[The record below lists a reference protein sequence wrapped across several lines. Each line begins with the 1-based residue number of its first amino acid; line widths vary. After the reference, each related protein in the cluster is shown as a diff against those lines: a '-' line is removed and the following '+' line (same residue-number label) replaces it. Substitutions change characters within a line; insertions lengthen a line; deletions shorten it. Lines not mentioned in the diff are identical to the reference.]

1 MSFAWPLVL
10 LLALV
15 LVPLAAWAVRRGLR
29 RRGEDL
35 GAFGDPAVL
44 ARGSTLGDARLA
56 RRRAGL
62 QLAAVALGL
71 VALAR
76 PQLGERQAELVRTG
90 RDLLLVLDL
99 SRSMTVTDVAPSRL
113 AAAKAAAWETVSL
126 SPGDRVGLIVFGGSA
141 FLQLPLTS
149 DHAALKLFLDAASPD
164 DLGDP
169 ATDIGTALATAGKV
183 FEHEGDRGYRAVL
196 LVSDGESGEGD
207 LEAATKSLRG
217 EGTPVFALGVGTTG
231 GAPVPADSSEAPEK
245 FHRDHIGRIAI
256 SKLEEQDLRTVAK
269 LTGGTYARADRPAD
283 RTILRATLAKVRS
296 RPLSARKSAERAD
309 RFQWPLALAVAAL
322 LGDLALAGLAR
333 HRRRGASGRDAVS
346 RGSDL
351 IRAGSAGD
359 AQDQTASSGGAGSS
373 IGRAVASLLLLLLA
387 ASAGCSRGSLD
398 ARKGER
404 LYATGDFAG
413 SAKALDQALAAD
425 TTPVRAYNAGNAY
438 YRMRRYEDAAV
449 RYRLAAAGPPVVRQ
463 PSVFNLGNSLVRAAE
478 EAPERGQLLL
488 DAIAAYEEALR
499 LDPADH
505 DAKWNLELALKRL
518 EEDRMAGGSSGRGRQ
533 ADYGRGNMNVPG
545 YEGNPEAA
553 SGAMAGGG
561 FGAGQG
567 ESVDELNADQA
578 RQLLEAV
585 QREQLASHEG
595 RRSSEGGRGIGI
607 GRDGT
612 DVPAESSRAQRRGL
626 SDAFGSSL
634 SLGMTSSDRPTVRPS
649 VPLAPLRLFT

>member
-15 LVPLAAWAVRRGLR
+15 LVPLAARAVLRGFR
-29 RRGEDL
+29 RRDEEL
-35 GAFGDPAVL
+35 EAFGDPAVL
-44 ARGSTLGDARLA
+44 ARGSALGDARLA
-56 RRRAGL
+56 RRRAWL

-71 VALAR
+71 IALAR
-76 PQLGERQAELVRTG
+76 PQLGERQAELARTG

-99 SRSMTVTDVAPSRL
+99 SRSMTVTDVAPNRL
-113 AAAKAAAWETVSL
+113 AAAKAAAWETVSV

-164 DLGDP
+164 DLADP
-169 ATDIGTALATAGKV
+169 ATDLGTALATAGKV
-183 FEHEGDRGYRAVL
+183 FEHEGDRGHRAVL
-196 LVSDGESGEGD
+196 VVSDGESGEGD
-207 LEAATKSLRG
+207 LEAATKSLRA
-217 EGTPVFALGVGTTG
+217 ERIPVFALGVGTTG
-231 GAPVPADSSEAPEK
+231 GGPVPADTSEAPEK

-256 SKLEEQDLRTVAK
+256 SKLEEHDLRTVAQ
-269 LTGGTYARADRPAD
+269 LTGGAYARADRAAD
-283 RTILRATLAKVRS
+283 RTSLRATLGKVRW
-296 RPLSARKSAERAD
+296 RMLSARKSSERAD

-322 LGDLALAGLAR
+322 LGDLALAGLAG
-333 HRRRGASGRDAVS
+333 RRRRAVDQRAVS
-346 RGSDL
+346 RGSAL
-351 IRAGSAGD
+351 MGR
-359 AQDQTASSGGAGSS
+359 TA
-373 IGRAVASLLLLLLA
+373 ASLVMFLFVT
-387 ASAGCSRGSLD
+387 SAGCSRGSLD

-404 LYATGDFAG
+404 LYASGDFAG
-413 SAKALDQALAAD
+413 SAKALDRALAAD
-425 TTPVRAYNAGNAY
+425 TTPVRAYKAGNAY

-449 RYRLAAAGPPVVRQ
+449 RYRLAAAGPPAIRQ

-478 EAPERGQLLL
+478 DAPERGQLLL

-499 LDPADH
+499 LDPTDH

-518 EEDRMAGGSSGRGRQ
+518 EEDRMAAGSSGRGRA

-567 ESVDELNADQA
+567 ESVEELDADQA

-595 RRSSEGGRGIGI
+595 RRSPEGGTGD
-607 GRDGT
+607 RDW
-612 DVPAESSRAQRRGL
+612 
-626 SDAFGSSL
+626 
-634 SLGMTSSDRPTVRPS
+634 
-649 VPLAPLRLFT
+649 

>member
-10 LLALV
+10 LVLA
-15 LVPLAAWAVRRGLR
+15 LVPLAARAVHRGLR
-29 RRGEDL
+29 RGDEEL
-35 GAFGDPAVL
+35 ETFGDRAVL
-44 ARGSTLGDARLA
+44 ARGSTLGDARVA
-56 RRRAGL
+56 RRRGWL
-62 QLAAVALGL
+62 QLVAVALGL

-76 PQLGERQAELVRTG
+76 PQLGERQAELARTG

-99 SRSMTVTDVAPSRL
+99 SRSMTVTDLAPNRL
-113 AAAKAAAWETVSL
+113 AAAKAAAWETVSA
-126 SPGDRVGLIVFGGSA
+126 SPGDRVGLVVFGGSA

-164 DLGDP
+164 DLADP
-169 ATDIGTALATAGKV
+169 ATDLGTALATAGKV
-183 FEHEGDRGYRAVL
+183 FEHEGERGHRAVL
-196 LVSDGESGEGD
+196 VVSDGESGEGD
-207 LEAATKSLRG
+207 LGAATKSLRA
-217 EGTPVFALGVGTTG
+217 EGIPVFVLGVGTTG
-231 GAPVPADSSEAPEK
+231 GGPVPADSSETPEK

-256 SKLEEQDLRTVAK
+256 SKLEEHDLRTVAK
-269 LTGGTYARADRPAD
+269 LTGGAYARADRAAD
-283 RTILRATLAKVRS
+283 RTSLRAALANVRS
-296 RPLSARKSAERAD
+296 RMLSGRKSAERAD
-309 RFQWPLALAVAAL
+309 RFQWPLGLAVAAL
-322 LGDLALAGLAR
+322 LGDLALAGMAGR
-333 HRRRGASGRDAVS
+333 RRRGAMGQRAVS
-346 RGSDL
+346 RGSAST
-351 IRAGSAGD
+351 RAGSAGSGGE
-359 AQDQTASSGGAGSS
+359 AAAAAGQTASNGRTGAS
-373 IGRAVASLLLLLLA
+373 IGRAASSVSRTVASLLSFLFV
-387 ASAGCSRGSLD
+387 ASTACSRGSLD

-404 LYATGDFAG
+404 LYASGDFAG
-413 SAKALDQALAAD
+413 SAKALDRALAAD

-463 PSVFNLGNSLVRAAE
+463 PSVFNLGNALVRAAE

-499 LDPADH
+499 LDPTDH

-518 EEDRMAGGSSGRGRQ
+518 EEDRMAGGSSGRGRA

-567 ESVDELNADQA
+567 ESVDELDADQA

-595 RRSSEGGRGIGI
+595 RRSPDGGRGD
-607 GRDGT
+607 RDW
-612 DVPAESSRAQRRGL
+612 
-626 SDAFGSSL
+626 
-634 SLGMTSSDRPTVRPS
+634 
-649 VPLAPLRLFT
+649 

>member
-10 LLALV
+10 LLGLV
-15 LVPLAAWAVRRGLR
+15 LVPVAARSVHRGLR
-29 RRGEDL
+29 RREEEL
-35 GAFGDPAVL
+35 EAFGDPAVL
-44 ARGSTLGDARLA
+44 ARGSTLGDARGA
-56 RRRAGL
+56 RRRAWL
-62 QLAAVALGL
+62 QLAAVALAL

-76 PQLGERQAELVRTG
+76 PQLGERQAELARTG

-99 SRSMTVTDVAPSRL
+99 SRSMTVTDVAPNRL
-113 AAAKAAAWETVSL
+113 AAAKVVAWETVSA

-164 DLGDP
+164 DLADP
-169 ATDIGTALATAGKV
+169 ATDLGTALATAGKV
-183 FEHEGDRGYRAVL
+183 FEHEGDRGHRAVL
-196 LVSDGESGEGD
+196 VVSDGESGEGD
-207 LEAATKSLRG
+207 LEAATKSLRA
-217 EGTPVFALGVGTTG
+217 EEIPVFALGVGTTG
-231 GAPVPADSSEAPEK
+231 GGPVPADSSEAPEK
-245 FHRDHIGRIAI
+245 FHRDHIGRVAI
-256 SKLEEQDLRTVAK
+256 SKLEEHDLRTVAK
-269 LTGGTYARADRPAD
+269 LTGGAYARADRAAD
-283 RTILRATLAKVRS
+283 RASLRATLANVRS
-296 RPLSARKSAERAD
+296 RMLSARKSAERAD
-309 RFQWPLALAVAAL
+309 RFQWPLALAVAAV
-322 LGDLALAGLAR
+322 LGDLALAGVTG
-333 HRRRGASGRDAVS
+333 RRRRRTMGERAASRARS
-346 RGSDL
+346 ST
-351 IRAGSAGD
+351 RAGPAGPGRE
-359 AQDQTASSGGAGSS
+359 AAAAGGRTAWTGRTGAS
-373 IGRAVASLLLLLLA
+373 IGRAASSISRTIALLLMLLFV

-398 ARKGER
+398 ARKGAR
-404 LYATGDFAG
+404 LYAAGDFAG
-413 SAKALDQALAAD
+413 SAKALDRALAAD

-449 RYRLAAAGPPVVRQ
+449 RYRLAAAGPQAVRQ

-499 LDPADH
+499 LDPTDH

-518 EEDRMAGGSSGRGRQ
+518 EEDRMAGGSSGRGRA

-585 QREQLASHEG
+585 QRQQLASHEG
-595 RRSSEGGRGIGI
+595 RRSPEGGTGD
-607 GRDGT
+607 RDW
-612 DVPAESSRAQRRGL
+612 
-626 SDAFGSSL
+626 
-634 SLGMTSSDRPTVRPS
+634 
-649 VPLAPLRLFT
+649 

>member
-1 MSFAWPLVL
+1 
-10 LLALV
+10 
-15 LVPLAAWAVRRGLR
+15 
-29 RRGEDL
+29 
-35 GAFGDPAVL
+35 
-44 ARGSTLGDARLA
+44 
-56 RRRAGL
+56 
-62 QLAAVALGL
+62 
-71 VALAR
+71 
-76 PQLGERQAELVRTG
+76 
-90 RDLLLVLDL
+90 
-99 SRSMTVTDVAPSRL
+99 MTVTDVAPNRL
-113 AAAKAAAWETVSL
+113 AAAKAAAWETVSV

-164 DLGDP
+164 DLADP
-169 ATDIGTALATAGKV
+169 ATDLGTALATAGKV
-183 FEHEGDRGYRAVL
+183 FEHEGDRGHRAVL
-196 LVSDGESGEGD
+196 VVSDGESGEGD
-207 LEAATKSLRG
+207 LEAATKSLRA
-217 EGTPVFALGVGTTG
+217 EGIPVFALGVGTTG
-231 GAPVPADSSEAPEK
+231 GGPVPADSSEAPEK

-256 SKLEEQDLRTVAK
+256 SKLEEHDLRTVAK
-269 LTGGTYARADRPAD
+269 LTGGAYARADRATD
-283 RTILRATLAKVRS
+283 RTSLRATLAKVRS
-296 RPLSARKSAERAD
+296 HMLSARKSTERAD

-322 LGDLALAGLAR
+322 LGDLALAGLAGR
-333 HRRRGASGRDAVS
+333 RRRGARGQGIVS
-346 RGSDL
+346 RGSAWMRVGSPGRGE
-351 IRAGSAGD
+351 RAG
-359 AQDQTASSGGAGSS
+359 QTASRGGAASS
-373 IGRAVASLLLLLLA
+373 IGRTVASLLMVLFV

-404 LYATGDFAG
+404 LYASGDFAG
-413 SAKALDQALAAD
+413 SAKALDRALAAD
-425 TTPVRAYNAGNAY
+425 TTPVRAYHAGNAY

-449 RYRLAAAGPPVVRQ
+449 RYRLAAAGPPAVRQ

-518 EEDRMAGGSSGRGRQ
+518 EEDRMAGGSSGRGRA

-567 ESVDELNADQA
+567 ESVDELDADQA

-595 RRSSEGGRGIGI
+595 RRSPEGGTGD
-607 GRDGT
+607 RDW
-612 DVPAESSRAQRRGL
+612 
-626 SDAFGSSL
+626 
-634 SLGMTSSDRPTVRPS
+634 
-649 VPLAPLRLFT
+649 

>member
-1 MSFAWPLVL
+1 MSFAWPMVL

-15 LVPLAAWAVRRGLR
+15 LVPLAARTVLRGLR
-29 RRGEDL
+29 RRNEELD
-35 GAFGDPAVL
+35 AFGDPAVL

-56 RRRAGL
+56 RRRAWL

-76 PQLGERQAELVRTG
+76 PQLGEREAELARTG

-99 SRSMTVTDVAPSRL
+99 SRSMTVTDVAPNRL
-113 AAAKAAAWETVSL
+113 AAAKAAAWETVSV

-164 DLGDP
+164 DLADP
-169 ATDIGTALATAGKV
+169 ATDFGTALATAGKV
-183 FEHEGDRGYRAVL
+183 FEHEGDRGHRAVL
-196 LVSDGESGEGD
+196 VVSDGESGEGD
-207 LEAATKSLRG
+207 LEAATKGLRA
-217 EGTPVFALGVGTTG
+217 EGIPVFALGVGTTG
-231 GAPVPADSSEAPEK
+231 GGPVPADSSEAPEK

-256 SKLEEQDLRTVAK
+256 SKLEEHDLRTVAK
-269 LTGGTYARADRPAD
+269 LTGGAYARADRAAD
-283 RTILRATLAKVRS
+283 RASLRATLAKVRS
-296 RPLSARKSAERAD
+296 HMLSARKSTERAD

-322 LGDLALAGLAR
+322 LGELALAGAAGR
-333 HRRRGASGRDAVS
+333 RRRGARGQRAMSQGSVS
-346 RGSDL
+346 T
-351 IRAGSAGD
+351 RAGSAGSGGE
-359 AQDQTASSGGAGSS
+359 AAAAAAQTASSGRTGGSIGRAGSS
-373 IGRAVASLLLLLLA
+373 ISRTIASLLMLLFV

-404 LYATGDFAG
+404 LYASGDFAG
-413 SAKALDQALAAD
+413 SAKALDRALAAD

-518 EEDRMAGGSSGRGRQ
+518 EEDRMAGGSSGRGRA

-567 ESVDELNADQA
+567 ESVDELDADQA

-595 RRSSEGGRGIGI
+595 RRSPEGGSGE
-607 GRDGT
+607 RDW
-612 DVPAESSRAQRRGL
+612 
-626 SDAFGSSL
+626 
-634 SLGMTSSDRPTVRPS
+634 
-649 VPLAPLRLFT
+649 

>member
-1 MSFAWPLVL
+1 VSFAWPLVL
-10 LLALV
+10 LLALA
-15 LVPLAAWAVRRGLR
+15 LVPIAARAVHRGLR
-29 RRGEDL
+29 RRDEEL
-35 GAFGDPAVL
+35 ETFGDPAVL
-44 ARGSTLGDARLA
+44 ARGSTLGDARVA
-56 RRRAGL
+56 RRRAWL

-76 PQLGERQAELVRTG
+76 PQLGERQAELARTG

-113 AAAKAAAWETVSL
+113 AAAKAAAWETVSA

-164 DLGDP
+164 DLADP
-169 ATDIGTALATAGKV
+169 ATDLGTALATAGKV
-183 FEHEGDRGYRAVL
+183 FEHEGDRGHRAVL
-196 LVSDGESGEGD
+196 VVSDGETGEGD
-207 LEAATKSLRG
+207 LEAATKSLRA
-217 EGTPVFALGVGTTG
+217 EGIPVFALGVGTTG
-231 GAPVPADSSEAPEK
+231 GGPVPADSSEAPEK

-256 SKLEEQDLRTVAK
+256 SKLEEHDLRTVAK
-269 LTGGTYARADRPAD
+269 LTGGAYARADRAAD
-283 RTILRATLAKVRS
+283 RASLRTTLAKVRS
-296 RPLSARKSAERAD
+296 RMLSARKSAERAD
-309 RFQWPLALAVAAL
+309 RFQWPLGLAVAAL
-322 LGDLALAGLAR
+322 LGDLALTGLVG
-333 HRRRGASGRDAVS
+333 RRGRGRMGQRAVS
-346 RGSDL
+346 PRSTST
-351 IRAGSAGD
+351 RARSAGPEGAGAAAA
-359 AQDQTASSGGAGSS
+359 AQVASSGGAGAS
-373 IGRAVASLLLLLLA
+373 IGRAGSSISRTVASLLVFLFV

-404 LYATGDFAG
+404 LYASGDFAG
-413 SAKALDQALAAD
+413 SAKAFDRALAVD
-425 TTPVRAYNAGNAY
+425 TTPIRAYNAGNAY

-449 RYRLAAAGPPVVRQ
+449 RYRVAAARPAAVRQ
-463 PSVFNLGNSLVRAAE
+463 ASVFNLGNALVRAAE

-499 LDPADH
+499 LDPTDH

-518 EEDRMAGGSSGRGRQ
+518 EEDRMAGGSSGRGRA

-567 ESVDELNADQA
+567 ESVDELDADQA

-595 RRSSEGGRGIGI
+595 RRSPEGGRGD
-607 GRDGT
+607 RDW
-612 DVPAESSRAQRRGL
+612 
-626 SDAFGSSL
+626 
-634 SLGMTSSDRPTVRPS
+634 
-649 VPLAPLRLFT
+649 

>member
-1 MSFAWPLVL
+1 MSFAWPMVL

-15 LVPLAAWAVRRGLR
+15 LVPLGARAVLRGLR
-29 RRGEDL
+29 RRDEELD
-35 GAFGDPAVL
+35 AFGDPAVL

-56 RRRAGL
+56 RRRAWL

-76 PQLGERQAELVRTG
+76 PQLGEREAELARTG

-99 SRSMTVTDVAPSRL
+99 SRSMTVTDVAPNRL
-113 AAAKAAAWETVSL
+113 AAAKAAAWETVSV
-126 SPGDRVGLIVFGGSA
+126 SPGDRVGLVVFGGSA

-164 DLGDP
+164 DLADP
-169 ATDIGTALATAGKV
+169 ATDLGTALATAGKV
-183 FEHEGDRGYRAVL
+183 FEHEGDRGHRAVL
-196 LVSDGESGEGD
+196 VVSDGESSEGD
-207 LEAATKSLRG
+207 LEAATKSLRA
-217 EGTPVFALGVGTTG
+217 EGIPVFALGVGTTG
-231 GAPVPADSSEAPEK
+231 GGPVPADSSEAPEK

-256 SKLEEQDLRTVAK
+256 SKLDEHDLRTAAK
-269 LTGGTYARADRPAD
+269 LTGGAYARADRAAD
-283 RTILRATLAKVRS
+283 RVSLRAALAKVRS
-296 RPLSARKSAERAD
+296 RTLSAQKSAERAD

-322 LGDLALAGLAR
+322 LGDLALAGLAGR
-333 HRRRGASGRDAVS
+333 RRRGARGQSTAS
-346 RGSDL
+346 RGSDSM
-351 IRAGSAGD
+351 RAGSVGPRDRAG
-359 AQDQTASSGGAGSS
+359 AWSPKPGGAASAGAGQTASRGGAASS
-373 IGRAVASLLLLLLA
+373 IGRSVALLLMVLSVA
-387 ASAGCSRGSLD
+387 IAGCSRGSLD

-404 LYATGDFAG
+404 LYASGDFAG
-413 SAKALDQALAAD
+413 SAKALDRALAAD
-425 TTPVRAYNAGNAY
+425 STPIRAYHAGNAY

-449 RYRLAAAGPPVVRQ
+449 RYRLAAAGPPAVRQ

-518 EEDRMAGGSSGRGRQ
+518 EEDRMAGGSSGRGRA

-567 ESVDELNADQA
+567 ESVDELDADQA

-595 RRSSEGGRGIGI
+595 RRSPEGGKGD
-607 GRDGT
+607 RDW
-612 DVPAESSRAQRRGL
+612 
-626 SDAFGSSL
+626 
-634 SLGMTSSDRPTVRPS
+634 
-649 VPLAPLRLFT
+649 

>member
-15 LVPLAAWAVRRGLR
+15 LVPLAARAVLRGLR
-29 RRGEDL
+29 RRDEEL
-35 GAFGDPAVL
+35 AAFGDPPVL
-44 ARGSTLGDARLA
+44 ARGSMLGDARIA
-56 RRRAGL
+56 RRRAWL

-76 PQLGERQAELVRTG
+76 PQLGERQAELARTG

-99 SRSMTVTDVAPSRL
+99 SRSMMVTDVAPNRL
-113 AAAKAAAWETVSL
+113 AAAKAAAWETVSA

-164 DLGDP
+164 DLADP
-169 ATDIGTALATAGKV
+169 ATDLGTALATAGKV
-183 FEHEGDRGYRAVL
+183 FEHEGDRGHRAVL
-196 LVSDGESGEGD
+196 VVSDGESGEGD
-207 LEAATKSLRG
+207 LEAATKSLRA
-217 EGTPVFALGVGTTG
+217 EGIPVFALGVGTTG
-231 GAPVPADSSEAPEK
+231 GGPVPADSSEAPEK

-256 SKLEEQDLRTVAK
+256 SKLEQNDLRTVAK
-269 LTGGTYARADRPAD
+269 LTGGAYARADRAAD
-283 RTILRATLAKVRS
+283 RRALRATLAKVRS
-296 RPLSARKSAERAD
+296 RMLSAGKSAERAD

-322 LGDLALAGLAR
+322 LGDLALAGLAA
-333 HRRRGASGRDAVS
+333 RRRRRVMGQGAVS
-346 RGSDL
+346 RGSASM
-351 IRAGSAGD
+351 RAGSAGPG
-359 AQDQTASSGGAGSS
+359 ASRGGAPSS
-373 IGRAVASLLLLLLA
+373 IGRTVASLLMLLFV
-387 ASAGCSRGSLD
+387 ASAACSRGSLD

-404 LYATGDFAG
+404 LYASGDFAG
-413 SAKALDQALAAD
+413 SAKALDRALAAD

-449 RYRLAAAGPPVVRQ
+449 RYRLAAAGPPAVRQ

-499 LDPADH
+499 LDPTDH

-518 EEDRMAGGSSGRGRQ
+518 EEDRMAGGSSGRGRA

-567 ESVDELNADQA
+567 ESVDELDANQA

-595 RRSSEGGRGIGI
+595 RRSPEGGTGD
-607 GRDGT
+607 RDW
-612 DVPAESSRAQRRGL
+612 
-626 SDAFGSSL
+626 
-634 SLGMTSSDRPTVRPS
+634 
-649 VPLAPLRLFT
+649 

>member
-1 MSFAWPLVL
+1 VTFAWPLGL
-10 LLALV
+10 LLALA
-15 LVPLAAWAVRRGLR
+15 LVPLAARGVFRGLR
-29 RRGEDL
+29 RRDEEL
-35 GAFGDPAVL
+35 EAFGDPTVL
-44 ARGSTLGDARLA
+44 ARGSTLGDARVA
-56 RRRAGL
+56 RRRAWL

-76 PQLGERQAELVRTG
+76 PQLGERQAELARTG
-90 RDLLLVLDL
+90 RDVLLVLDL
-99 SRSMTVTDVAPSRL
+99 SRSMTVTDVAPNRL
-113 AAAKAAAWETVSL
+113 AAAKAAAWETVSA

-164 DLGDP
+164 DLADP
-169 ATDIGTALATAGKV
+169 ATDLGTALATAGKV
-183 FEHEGDRGYRAVL
+183 FEHEGDRGRRAVL

-207 LEAATKSLRG
+207 LEAATKSLRA
-217 EGTPVFALGVGTTG
+217 EGIPVFTLGVGTTG
-231 GAPVPADSSEAPEK
+231 GGPVPADSSEAPEK

-256 SKLEEQDLRTVAK
+256 SKLEENDLRAVAK

-283 RTILRATLAKVRS
+283 RTNLRGTLAKVRS
-296 RPLSARKSAERAD
+296 RILSAQKSTERAD
-309 RFQWPLALAVAAL
+309 RFQWPLALAVAVL
-322 LGDLALAGLAR
+322 LADLVLAWIAGRAGG
-333 HRRRGASGRDAVS
+333 RGS
-346 RGSDL
+346 RGQRRTSNGAPARESL
-351 IRAGSAGD
+351 SERGEVFAAAG
-359 AQDQTASSGGAGSS
+359 
-373 IGRAVASLLLLLLA
+373 VASLLVLLLLV
-387 ASAGCSRGSLD
+387 SSGCSRGSLD
-398 ARKGER
+398 ARKGAR
-404 LYATGDFAG
+404 LYAAGDFAG
-413 SAKALDQALAAD
+413 SAKALDRALAAD

-438 YRMRRYEDAAV
+438 YRMRRYEDAAA
-449 RYRLAAAGPPVVRQ
+449 RYRLAAAGPKTVRQ

-499 LDPADH
+499 LDPTDH

-518 EEDRMAGGSSGRGRQ
+518 QEDRMAGGSSGRGRQ

-561 FGAGQG
+561 FGAGEG

-595 RRSSEGGRGIGI
+595 RRSPEGGTGD
-607 GRDGT
+607 RDW
-612 DVPAESSRAQRRGL
+612 
-626 SDAFGSSL
+626 
-634 SLGMTSSDRPTVRPS
+634 
-649 VPLAPLRLFT
+649 

>member
-1 MSFAWPLVL
+1 VSFAWPLVL

-15 LVPLAAWAVRRGLR
+15 VMPLAARAVLRGLR
-29 RRGEDL
+29 RREEEL
-35 GAFGDPAVL
+35 ASFGDPAVL
-44 ARGSTLGDARLA
+44 ARSSSLGDARVA
-56 RRRAGL
+56 RRRAWL

-76 PQLGERQAELVRTG
+76 PQLGERQAELARTG

-99 SRSMTVTDVAPSRL
+99 SRSMTVTDVAPNRL
-113 AAAKAAAWETVSL
+113 AAAKAAAWETVSV

-164 DLGDP
+164 DLADP
-169 ATDIGTALATAGKV
+169 ATDLGTALATAGKV
-183 FEHEGDRGYRAVL
+183 FEHEGDRGHRAVL
-196 LVSDGESGEGD
+196 VVSDGESGEGD
-207 LEAATKSLRG
+207 LEAATKSLRA
-217 EGTPVFALGVGTTG
+217 EGIPVFALGVGTTG

-256 SKLEEQDLRTVAK
+256 SKLEENDLRTVAK
-269 LTGGTYARADRPAD
+269 LTGGAYARADRAAD
-283 RTILRATLAKVRS
+283 RTSLRAALAKVRS
-296 RPLSARKSAERAD
+296 RMLSARKSAERAD

-322 LGDLALAGLAR
+322 LGDLAVAGVAGR
-333 HRRRGASGRDAVS
+333 RRRGTSGE
-346 RGSDL
+346 
-351 IRAGSAGD
+351 RA
-359 AQDQTASSGGAGSS
+359 
-373 IGRAVASLLLLLLA
+373 ASLLMLLFV

-404 LYATGDFAG
+404 LYAAGDFAG
-413 SAKALDQALAAD
+413 SAKALDRALAAD
-425 TTPVRAYNAGNAY
+425 TTPVRAYQAGNAY

-449 RYRLAAAGPPVVRQ
+449 RYRLAAGGPPAVRR
-463 PSVFNLGNSLVRAAE
+463 PSLFNLGNSLVRAAE
-478 EAPERGQLLL
+478 EAPERGQLLV
-488 DAIAAYEEALR
+488 DAIAVYQEALR
-499 LDPADH
+499 LDPTDH

-567 ESVDELNADQA
+567 ESVDELDADQA

-595 RRSSEGGRGIGI
+595 RRSPEGETGD
-607 GRDGT
+607 RDW
-612 DVPAESSRAQRRGL
+612 
-626 SDAFGSSL
+626 
-634 SLGMTSSDRPTVRPS
+634 
-649 VPLAPLRLFT
+649 